1 MDQPTTKWPSMWSS
15 GGIVQEISFTEG
27 DPVIGKYPP
36 ITKTNPISNFKVYV
50 SNSEFF
56 YSNLPKISDYISID
70 NVTPKFNRELS
81 YYAAI
86 CGTYVATYLCG
97 VSTYHTS
104 PHSNVNPIIT
114 SIMNFHVYLWIRRF
128 IKNPSLL
135 QQYSSMLGV
144 ISGNIPVKGQWEVDK
159 FSDSRASI
167 GIVYR
172 RFKNEHRTVRNVRL
186 SQSLMDE
193 LQQSADRNK
202 INQKISNIHSEIN
215 NEISS
220 HNDGHVDP
228 PSDDNEE
235 YPGDVS
241 HFDAFE
247 PLSEDDVRKL
257 VVDSHKKS
265 CYLDP
270 VPTDFLVKCLDMLLP
285 VITKII
291 NISLETGYFPRDW
304 KEAIILP
311 RLKKSG
317 LESAFENLRPISNLA
332 YISKLIER
340 AVYNQT
346 HDHILRCG
354 FYPVLQSAYRRY
366 HSTETALLKVLNDI
380 LLSMNSQRVT
390 LLVLLD
396 LSSAFDTI
404 DHGILLERLRSKFGI
419 RGKVLSWFSSYLSGR
434 SQRVMLNGTLSD
446 SSDLN
451 FGVPQGSC
459 LGPLLFILYASK
471 LFDIIN
477 NHSPDSHGFADD
489 TQLYVSFKPD
499 YPCDQCE
506 AISVME
512 SCVNDLRKW
521 MIQDKLKLNDGKT
534 ELLIIGSK
542 QQLEKLNPCH

>member
-1 MDQPTTKWPSMWSS
+1 MRKAKCSFFSDFVKENSNNQGTLFKAIK
-15 GGIVQEISFTEG
+15 GILVEKKNVISFPGCNETALVNEL
-27 DPVIGKYPP
+27 GKY
-36 ITKTNPISNFKVYV
+36 FV
-50 SNSEFF
+50 
-56 YSNLPKISDYISID
+56 
-70 NVTPKFNRELS
+70 
-81 YYAAI
+81 
-86 CGTYVATYLCG
+86 
-97 VSTYHTS
+97 
-104 PHSNVNPIIT
+104 
-114 SIMNFHVYLWIRRF
+114 
-128 IKNPSLL
+128 
-135 QQYSSMLGV
+135 
-144 ISGNIPVKGQWEVDK
+144 
-159 FSDSRASI
+159 
-167 GIVYR
+167 
-172 RFKNEHRTVRNVRL
+172 
-186 SQSLMDE
+186 
-193 LQQSADRNK
+193 
-202 INQKISNIHSEIN
+202 QKISNIHSEIN

-220 HNDGHVDP
+220 NDDGHVDP
-228 PSDDNEE
+228 PSDDNEQ

-247 PLSEDDVRKL
+247 PLSDVRKL

-270 VPTDFLVKCLDMLLP
+270 VPTDFLVKCLDVLLP

-311 RLKKSG
+311 ILKKSG

-446 SSDLN
+446 SFKFRIHFKLLLLTFKALHGMAPKYMVDLLVVKVE
-451 FGVPQGSC
+451 GH
-459 LGPLLFILYASK
+459 YA
-471 LFDIIN
+471 L
-477 NHSPDSHGFADD
+477 
-489 TQLYVSFKPD
+489 
-499 YPCDQCE
+499 
-506 AISVME
+506 
-512 SCVNDLRKW
+512 
-521 MIQDKLKLNDGKT
+521 MIA
-534 ELLIIGSK
+534 
-542 QQLEKLNPCH
+542 